1 MHRVGGRRLLLDD
14 TPGQELALQLTDSE
28 GYQACLLIHSGRLH
42 WHTIWVPIYQGYYGY
57 AGGRLTLR
65 L

>member
-14 TPGQELALQLTDSE
+14 TLALQLTDSE

-42 WHTIWVPIYQGYYGY
+42 WHTIWVPIYQGYYG
-57 AGGRLTLR
+57 
-65 L
+65 